1 MDKILVVIFDDEN
14 KAYEG
19 SRTLQ
24 DLHNEGSIT
33 LYDKAVIAKDASG
46 TVSVKQA
53 DDDGPVGTAVG
64 LLTGSLLGLLGGPV
78 GVALGASVGMF
89 GGVLYDLANLGVGED
104 FLSEVGYYLL
114 PGKAAVVAEVWE
126 AWVLPVD
133 TRMQAIGGVVFRRT
147 RDAIVDAQIERD
159 VTALKAEIAE
169 LKAELNQETGEA
181 KANLQAKIDAAK
193 AKLQAMRDG
202 IETKIKASQQETQAK
217 VKSLQEQAAKA
228 QGERKAKIEARIAE
242 VKADDKRRTEL
253 LHQAWELTKE
263 AIKG

>member
-33 LYDKAVIAKDASG
+33 LYAKAVIAKDANG
-46 TVSVKQA
+46 QVSVKQT
-53 DDDGPVGTAVG
+53 DDEGPVGTGVG

-78 GVALGASVGMF
+78 GVALGAYAGMF
-89 GGVLYDLANLGVGED
+89 GGMIYDLANLGIGED
-104 FLSEVGYYLL
+104 FLYEVGQYLL

-133 TRMQAIGGVVFRRT
+133 ARMEAVGGVVFRRT
-147 RDAIVDAQIERD
+147 RGDIEDAQIERD
-159 VTALKAEIAE
+159 VAALNAE
-169 LKAELNQETGEA
+169 LAELEAEWDRAAGEA
-181 KANLQAKIDAAK
+181 KAKLQAKIDAAK
-193 AKLQAMRDG
+193 AKLQAMRDSIQAK
-202 IETKIKASQQETQAK
+202 IETSQQETDAK
-217 VKSLQEQAAKA
+217 IKALQEQAAKA
-228 QGERKAKIEARIAE
+228 EGERKAKIEARIAE
-242 VKADDKRRTEL
+242 LKADQQRRSDL

-263 AIKG
+263 AMKV

>member
-46 TVSVKQA
+46 KVSVKQT
-53 DDDGPVGTAVG
+53 DDVGPIGTGVG
-64 LLTGSLLGLLGGPV
+64 LLTGSLLGLLAGPV
-78 GVALGASVGMF
+78 GFVVGASVGMF
-89 GGVLYDLANLGVGED
+89 GGMMYDLASLGVGED
-104 FLSEVGYYLL
+104 FLYEVGQYLL

-133 TRMQAIGGVVFRRT
+133 TRMQAVGGVVFRRT
-147 RDAIVDAQIERD
+147 RDDIVDTQIERD
-159 VTALKAEIAE
+159 VATLKAEMAE
-169 LKAELNQETGEA
+169 LEAEWDREIGEA
-181 KANLQAKIDAAK
+181 KAKLQAKLDAAK

-202 IETKIKASQQETQAK
+202 IETKIKASQQETDAK
-217 VKSLQEQAAKA
+217 IESLQEQAARA
-228 QGERKAKIEARIAE
+228 QGERKAKIEAHIAE
-242 VKADDKRRTEL
+242 LKADQKRRNEL

-263 AIKG
+263 ALKV